1 MSLKNE
7 NNFEQQ
13 INLDNYFAELAS
25 KWYIVVLVTVIAIA
39 FQFIRIHYFTTPTY
53 NSTAK
58 IYIMNKQSDS
68 VSTADI
74 SISTYLAKD
83 YEELIKDNVILEE
96 VSKEIGGVY
105 SAKQIR
111 NSLSIK
117 NPESTRI
124 LEITV
129 RTGNPENSKKI
140 ADCICR
146 VSQEKIVELMGIDR
160 VNIIREGDLN
170 KTPSS
175 PNLQME
181 LLIAALIGLTVSAII
196 ILLFCYSNNKI
207 RSEQEINNSL
217 GLSVLATIPYSKK
230 NNK

>member
-13 INLDNYFAELAS
+13 INLKNFFAELVS
-25 KWYIVVLVTVIAIA
+25 KWYIVLIITVITVAV
-39 FQFIRIHYFTTPTY
+39 QFIRIQYFTTPIY

-58 IYIMNKQSDS
+58 IYIMDKQGDN
-68 VSTADI
+68 VSTADL
-74 SISTYLAKD
+74 SISSYLTKD
-83 YEELIKDNVILEE
+83 FEEIIKDSVILEE
-96 VSKEIGGVY
+96 VSKEIGRVY

-111 NSLSIK
+111 NSLTIK
-117 NPESTRI
+117 NPENTRI

-175 PNLQME
+175 PNLQTGI
-181 LLIAALIGLTVSAII
+181 LIAALIGLTASAIV
-196 ILLFCYSNNKI
+196 ILLFCYSNSKV
-207 RSEQEINNSL
+207 RSEQEINNTL